1 MNRKVLIRF
10 AFLDFLT
17 QVAMARVALGRIDKF
32 LNAEQLEGYVSRDE
46 DETVSVKIENGFL
59 AWSNNSDNGNK
70 EEEKDQEVEEDK
82 LIDISESPS
91 PKVTLS
97 GVDLKVPKGSLVAV
111 VGRVGSAKSSL
122 LSAILGDMD
131 RIEGRVNV
139 AKGEFV
145 AYVAQQAW
153 IRNATLRENI
163 LFGEKYEEARYRRV
177 LDICALKPDLAIL
190 PGGDQVEIG
199 EKGINLSGG
208 KFLEK
213 F

>member
-1 MNRKVLIRF
+1 
-10 AFLDFLT
+10 
-17 QVAMARVALGRIDKF
+17 MARVALGRIDKF

-46 DETVSVKIENGFL
+46 DETVSVKIENGFF

-139 AKGEFV
+139 ANGEFV

-163 LFGEKYEEARYRRV
+163 LFGAKYEEARYRRV

-208 KFLEK
+208 KLLEK